1 MDSDFFLLL
10 QLLLC
15 FVLNLLINVLFLLTV
30 IYMKVKKLLFV
41 LYVLFFF
48 LAYDLCKA
56 ESLQGNPADGST
68 TRSKETI
75 TIQKITRNVR
85 YLENNI
91 NKLG

>member
-10 QLLLC
+10 QVLLC

-41 LYVLFFF
+41 LYGVF
-48 LAYDLCKA
+48 LAYGLCKA

-75 TIQKITRNVR
+75 TIQKITRSVR

>member
-1 MDSDFFLLL
+1 M
-10 QLLLC
+10 
-15 FVLNLLINVLFLLTV
+15 V
-30 IYMKVKKLLFV
+30 
-41 LYVLFFF
+41 FFF

>member
-41 LYVLFFF
+41 LYVLFF

>member
-15 FVLNLLINVLFLLTV
+15 FVLNVLINVLFLLTV

-48 LAYDLCKA
+48 
-56 ESLQGNPADGST
+56 G
-68 TRSKETI
+68 I
-75 TIQKITRNVR
+75 
-85 YLENNI
+85 
-91 NKLG
+91 

>member
-41 LYVLFFF
+41 LYGFFF
-48 LAYDLCKA
+48 F
-56 ESLQGNPADGST
+56 G
-68 TRSKETI
+68 I
-75 TIQKITRNVR
+75 
-85 YLENNI
+85 
-91 NKLG
+91 

>member
-48 LAYDLCKA
+48 
-56 ESLQGNPADGST
+56 G
-68 TRSKETI
+68 I
-75 TIQKITRNVR
+75 
-85 YLENNI
+85 
-91 NKLG
+91 

>member
-41 LYVLFFF
+41 LYVLVFF
-48 LAYDLCKA
+48 
-56 ESLQGNPADGST
+56 G
-68 TRSKETI
+68 I
-75 TIQKITRNVR
+75 
-85 YLENNI
+85 
-91 NKLG
+91 

>member
-48 LAYDLCKA
+48 WHMIFARQNLCKA
-56 ESLQGNPADGST
+56 ILLTVLLPGA
-68 TRSKETI
+68 R
-75 TIQKITRNVR
+75 
-85 YLENNI
+85 
-91 NKLG
+91 KL

>member
-41 LYVLFFF
+41 LYVFFF
-48 LAYDLCKA
+48 F
-56 ESLQGNPADGST
+56 G
-68 TRSKETI
+68 I
-75 TIQKITRNVR
+75 
-85 YLENNI
+85 
-91 NKLG
+91 

>member
-41 LYVLFFF
+41 LYGFF
-48 LAYDLCKA
+48 LAYGLCKA

-75 TIQKITRNVR
+75 TIQKITRSVR